1 MSTES
6 TRQILAKVR
15 QIEIRTK
22 RIVTEAMAGAYHSV
36 FKGQGIDF
44 EEIREYVP
52 GDDVRSIDWNVTA
65 KMDTPFI
72 KTFREERELTIM
84 LLVDLSGSEYFGSQH
99 QSKRELAA
107 ELASILAFSAT
118 KNNDK
123 VGLILFTDQTE
134 CYIPAKKGSQHIL
147 RVIREILF
155 FKPKHKKTSI
165 SHALDSLNKIQKRK
179 AIVFLI
185 SDFLFPGGALTQ
197 EHLKPIK
204 LTHQRHDLICVKLT
218 DPREQTLPA
227 VGIITLEDAEN
238 QSQVEIDTM
247 DPKVRS
253 TYEKHNLEREAF
265 LKTTFSKNGID
276 LIEVSTGKPY
286 LNELRHFFEKRGGR
300 R

>member
-1 MSTES
+1 MNTES

-84 LLVDLSGSEYFGSQH
+84 LLVDLSGSEYFGSEAQN
-99 QSKRELAA
+99 KRELAA
-107 ELASILAFSAT
+107 ELGSILAFSAT

-134 CYIPAKKGSQHIL
+134 CYIPPKKGSQHIL

-155 FKPKHKKTSI
+155 YKPKYKKTSI
-165 SHALDSLNKIQKRK
+165 AHALDTLNKIQKRK

-185 SDFLFPGGALTQ
+185 SDFLFPESTLTSKQ
-197 EHLKPIK
+197 LKPIK
-204 LTHQRHDLICVKLT
+204 LTHKRHDLICIKLS
-218 DPREQTLPA
+218 DPREQTLPP
-227 VGIITLEDAEN
+227 VGIITLEDAET
-238 QSQVEIDTM
+238 QAQVEIDTM
-247 DPKVRS
+247 NPKVRRL
-253 TYEKHNLEREAF
+253 YEKQNMERDEL
-265 LKTTFSKNGID
+265 LKTTFARQGID

-286 LNELRHFFEKRGGR
+286 LNALRLFFERRGGR